1 MKVIISPG
9 EDVQILTADLVD
21 CAEPEFYFNIETYKV
36 YNALWKY
43 KRYEQKL
50 FDVNMMSV
58 NGMGDKERCLEKRA
72 KYEGILDNLIIKI
85 KTTINDNN
93 KDINFLKVM
102 DNIFTHL
109 DYPEKL
115 KEFSE

>member
-21 CAEPEFYFNIETYKV
+21 CSAELEFYFNIETYKV

-50 FDVNMMSV
+50 FDVNKMV
-58 NGMGDKERCLEKRA
+58 
-72 KYEGILDNLIIKI
+72 I
-85 KTTINDNN
+85 KT
-93 KDINFLKVM
+93 NFQK
-102 DNIFTHL
+102 NAIHKTN
-109 DYPEKL
+109 
-115 KEFSE
+115 